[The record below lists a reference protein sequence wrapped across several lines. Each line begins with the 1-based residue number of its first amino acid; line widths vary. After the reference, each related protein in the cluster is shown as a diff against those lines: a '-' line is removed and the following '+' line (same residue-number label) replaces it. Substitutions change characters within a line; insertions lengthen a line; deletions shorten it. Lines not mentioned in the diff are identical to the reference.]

1 MVYVVSYMYL
11 ALQKKIVSSAMCW
24 LPLHPHKTHKESISL
39 FEFFFY
45 FMFVLDVVLE
55 FFINTLLKFLFE
67 TIIIVSSARHALFAS
82 TAKGVRYGRVMYI
95 NTMMFSVYGPKND
108 LCTLI
113 LEYFW
118 SSILR
123 LIYAL
128 MHFEMPNYSD
138 FHVNDGHKYI

>member
-1 MVYVVSYMYL
+1 MVYVVSYL
-11 ALQKKIVSSAMCW
+11 ALQKK
-24 LPLHPHKTHKESISL
+24 L
-39 FEFFFY
+39 FLLQCVEYLYTRIKHIKKAFHCLNFFY